1 MQEELRNQDGDEQ
14 SESPDDPLRTTPQ
27 PEPEP
32 EQPTASQ
39 HCHQKHASPLCPPA
53 DQMDRHGAGAPEERA
68 DKHDAK
74 AEEAIRSSAGKVRQ
88 KEPNDKE
95 TGREKGDQNHQFPC
109 SKRNKKKEQH
119 THSISSY
126 GIYAKAIQRDILNFL
141 LQAYPP
147 II

>member
-14 SESPDDPLRTTPQ
+14 SKSPDDPLRTTPQ

-53 DQMDRHGAGAPEERA
+53 DRMDRHGAGAPEERA
-68 DKHDAK
+68 DKHDTK

-95 TGREKGDQNHQFPC
+95 LEEKRVI
-109 SKRNKKKEQH
+109 K
-119 THSISSY
+119 TT
-126 GIYAKAIQRDILNFL
+126 NFL
-141 LQAYPP
+141 VAKETRKKDSIHIPSAVMASMKKQFRETF
-147 II
+147 